1 MVGAVVSILTAGL
14 STVVLLPALSTAV
27 PDAVWLVP
35 SLVMTESLGQVSIP
49 ESASLQVQWIVTDVL
64 YQPLPLGLVVGA
76 PLMVGAVRSI
86 LTGALSTV
94 VLFPALS
101 TAVPERDWLAPSP
114 LMTWSDGAGRDAGER
129 VAAGPVDRH

>member
-1 MVGAVVSILTAGL
+1 MVTEVLYQPLPLGLAVATPLMVGAVVSILTAGL

-49 ESASLQVQWIVTDVL
+49 ERASLQVQWMVTDAL

-76 PLMVGAVRSI
+76 PLIVGAVRSM
-86 LTGALSTV
+86 LTGVLSTV

-101 TAVPERDWLAPSP
+101 TAVPE
-114 LMTWSDGAGRDAGER
+114 T
-129 VAAGPVDRH
+129 V